1 MVNIYAGMIAM
12 VGIFLIMGIGFFVIS
27 QSTADE
33 DAAKVTRSVYRV
45 RKYWFFALTL
55 ILLVT
60 LGFTMPRAPNLDQFK
75 ETPQAVV
82 AVNGKMW
89 QWTLTPVSGAT
100 SADGMLVLGLNRTV
114 EFRVTSSDVNHG
126 FGIYNAAG
134 TLLTQV
140 QAMPGYTNRLL
151 YRFHTPGLYSILCLE
166 YCGVGHQVMVSQF
179 KVE

>member
-1 MVNIYAGMIAM
+1 
-12 VGIFLIMGIGFFVIS
+12 
-27 QSTADE
+27 
-33 DAAKVTRSVYRV
+33 
-45 RKYWFFALTL
+45 
-55 ILLVT
+55 
-60 LGFTMPRAPNLDQFK
+60 
-75 ETPQAVV
+75 
-82 AVNGKMW
+82 
-89 QWTLTPVSGAT
+89 
-100 SADGMLVLGLNRTV
+100 MLVLGLNRTV

-151 YRFHTPGLYSILCLE
+151 YTFHQPGLYSILCLE